1 MHNLRGLLAGVLM
14 FAGICL
20 AGCGEHYPEL
30 PAEGSAA
37 PDFTLMNQNGKPV
50 SLKDYRG
57 QWVVI
62 YFYSNDFYKQSTND
76 MRSFKSYLAKLQEL
90 HMVVLGIS
98 HNTIATHKE
107 YVDQEQLPFNLLSD
121 RQMTVAKQYGSFR
134 RTHVTFHMVIFS
146 TFIVNPEGK
155 IARVFYDFGPA
166 DPGGEV
172 VNAVSALQHR

>member
-1 MHNLRGLLAGVLM
+1 MRNTRRLLAGVLM
-14 FAGICL
+14 IVGMFL
-20 AGCGEHYPEL
+20 AGCGERYPDL

-37 PDFTLMNQNGKPV
+37 PDFSLMNQNGRPV

-62 YFYSNDFYKQSTND
+62 YFYSNDFGKQSTTD
-76 MRSFKSYLAKLQEL
+76 MHSFQSYLGKLQEL
-90 HMVVLGIS
+90 HTVVLGIS

-107 YVDQEQLPFNLLSD
+107 YVDQEQVPFNLLSD

-134 RTHVTFHMVIFS
+134 RTHVVLHMVIFN
-146 TFIVNPEGK
+146 TFIVDPAGK

-172 VNAVSALQHR
+172 VSAVSALQHR